1 MPSCPLGGRCPVDGE
16 LRPASG
22 RMHTPYTV
30 LIFPGVRRW
39 RLADC
44 YSISFP
50 PSKQFHTVEWNTEQF
65 GLQITALRRNFSQE
79 FKNSEWA
86 RVASDVIQA
95 IVDLYHPQISA
106 QQPAKANVYQQGSN
120 PTARYYTNQF

>member
-1 MPSCPLGGRCPVDGE
+1 M
-16 LRPASG
+16 ANSG
-22 RMHTPYTV
+22 RMHTPIYTV
-30 LIFPGVRRW
+30 LIFPGVWRW

>member
-1 MPSCPLGGRCPVDGE
+1 VW
-16 LRPASG
+16 
-22 RMHTPYTV
+22 
-30 LIFPGVRRW
+30 RW